1 MNNGVI
7 NSSEKLREYRGQLEE
22 AINQLKKNLKK
33 TDSAIEQVGEKWKDD
48 NYKEFQ
54 ENFSQDK
61 EKIPPLCNVLDD
73 YQANTLHTLE
83 INVRSLEDHPFNC

>member
-7 NSSEKLREYRGQLEE
+7 NSSEKLHEYRGQLDE
-22 AINQLKKNLKK
+22 AINQLKDNLKK

-48 NYKEFQ
+48 NYKEFR

-73 YQANTLHTLE
+73 YQANTLYELE
-83 INVRSLEDHPFNC
+83 IKVRDLEEHFFSC